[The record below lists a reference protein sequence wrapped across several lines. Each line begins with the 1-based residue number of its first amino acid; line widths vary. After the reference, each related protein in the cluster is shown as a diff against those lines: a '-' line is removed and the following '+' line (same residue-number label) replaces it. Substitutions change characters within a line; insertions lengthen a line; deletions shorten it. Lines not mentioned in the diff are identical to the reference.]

1 MIPRSV
7 RLTTVGLIA
16 ALALTGCSGGDD
28 SPSATPSTAPVTSS
42 SPTPS
47 STPTPSP
54 SSVPEKA
61 AVEAVLAYIR
71 VVDKLSID
79 PSSDIDELNTVA
91 TGDALAQMQYILL
104 NYRKDGWYQV
114 GAQVPAFESSKSGAT
129 ASEWTITMCVDETA
143 VDVFDADGNSV
154 KSSDS
159 QSHLRIDFEV
169 VESLAAAQ
177 WYVARD
183 KAIESC

>member
-7 RLTTVGLIA
+7 RLTTVGLVA
-16 ALALTGCSGGDD
+16 ALALTGCSGGDE
-28 SPSATPSTAPVTSS
+28 SPSATPSTPSVTSS

-61 AVEAVLAYIR
+61 AVDAAIAYIE
-71 VVDKLSID
+71 VTDKLGIE
-79 PSSDIDELNTVA
+79 PNSDINELNTVA

-114 GAQVPAFESSKSGAT
+114 GVSVPEFRSSKSGST
-129 ASEWTITMCVDETA
+129 ASEGTVDLT
-143 VDVFDADGNSV
+143 VFPA
-154 KSSDS
+154 
-159 QSHLRIDFEV
+159 
-169 VESLAAAQ
+169 
-177 WYVARD
+177 
-183 KAIESC
+183 